1 MKKNKWVAVDLEAV
15 SIDVSTVEIV
25 HDLMK
30 NEDDARENSERIE
43 MNVVMEAEEDQE
55 IERAAGRIEAAV
67 ESAVAN
73 AVIEKTPRELL
84 VQGGMLFPIF

>member
-1 MKKNKWVAVDLEAV
+1 MKKNKWVAVDLEVV